1 MFAREIQIVNEFLKK
16 DRDAFFYA
24 DSKSLGEGE
33 WALEVYG
40 VTTNDLDSS
49 KEFLFEL
56 IGSNGTDGEE
66 PADLWKDYETIMR
79 QVGVPQ

>member
-1 MFAREIQIVNEFLKK
+1 MFAKEIQIVNDFLKK
-16 DRDAFFYA
+16 DSDAFFYA
-24 DSKSLGEGE
+24 ESKSLGGGE

-40 VTTNDLDSS
+40 VTTDDVDSRQ
-49 KEFLFEL
+49 EFLFEL

-66 PADLWKDYETIMR
+66 PADLWSSYEIIMR